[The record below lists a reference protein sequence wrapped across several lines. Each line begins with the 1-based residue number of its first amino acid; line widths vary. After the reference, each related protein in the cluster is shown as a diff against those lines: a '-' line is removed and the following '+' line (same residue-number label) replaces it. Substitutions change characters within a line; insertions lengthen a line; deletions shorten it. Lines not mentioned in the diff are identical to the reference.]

1 MKDNTYSENNLG
13 DKKFHLK
20 KKEEN
25 KIDEKITHDLKSTLR
40 SSVDTTG
47 EVFKELISVLDST
60 VKDMDTRESAKSIII
75 NLNNELIN
83 TITKLDEVITND
95 LHLNSTKEEE

>member
-1 MKDNTYSENNLG
+1 MKDNNYSENNLG
-13 DKKFHLK
+13 DKKFQLK

-25 KIDEKITHDLKSTLR
+25 KNDEKITNDLKSTLR
-40 SSVDTTG
+40 SSIDTTG